1 MADQKVRSRLSDIKQ
16 RVAQKNTDLGF
27 STLVDIVFVIDGTG
41 SMQNL
46 LDEVKERALSMH
58 EDIIRGLGAKGRR
71 IAKMRVKALVF
82 RDIYVDANAFEES
95 EFFMLPEESGEFRAF
110 IENIRA
116 TGGGDE
122 PESSLEAL
130 CRAMKMK
137 FQENQQGQKAR
148 HIIVLLTDA
157 SAHRLDDPQR
167 AVDKLYPKDMPNDLT
182 GVESL
187 WENMNFRAKRLVVFA
202 PNLYP
207 WTEVGAWNS
216 VEYTPSEAGKGIDA
230 DTFEGVIAAISG
242 SI

>member
-1 MADQKVRSRLSDIKQ
+1 MADQKVRSRVSDIRQ
-16 RVAQKNTDLGF
+16 QVMRKNTELGF

-46 LDEVKERALSMH
+46 LDEAKARALSMH
-58 EDIIRGLGAKGRR
+58 EDIIRGVKGKNRR
-71 IAKMRVKALVF
+71 IARMRIKALVF
-82 RDIYVDANAFEES
+82 RDIYVDSNAFEES
-95 EFFMLPEESGEFRAF
+95 EFFTLPDESSEFRAF
-110 IENIRA
+110 IEGIRA

-130 CRAMKMK
+130 CMAMRMK

-167 AVDKLYPKDMPNDLT
+167 AVDKMYPKDMPTDLT
-182 GVESL
+182 GVETL
-187 WENMNFRAKRLVVFA
+187 WETMNFKAKRMVIFA

-207 WTEVGAWNS
+207 WAQVGSWNS

-230 DTFEGVIAAISG
+230 ETFEGVIQAISG